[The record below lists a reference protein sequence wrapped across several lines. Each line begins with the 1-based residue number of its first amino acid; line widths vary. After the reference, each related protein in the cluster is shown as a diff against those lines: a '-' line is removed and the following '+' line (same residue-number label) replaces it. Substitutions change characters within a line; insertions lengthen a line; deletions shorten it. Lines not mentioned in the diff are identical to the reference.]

1 MENTVNDIKF
11 HTELREKARSVV
23 NFKMHRT
30 IFILANIL
38 IWLVSA
44 SLYYAFS
51 LTWLWSIF
59 PTGIWL
65 IILIFHYLWVFRWN
79 SDRLE
84 KEYQR
89 LLQQMEKKQ
98 KEQENSVEII
108 EPDVE
113 NQKSN
118 IL

>member
-44 SLYYAFS
+44 LLFYAFS

-79 SDRLE
+79 NDRVE

-89 LLQQMEKKQ
+89 LLKQMESKQ
-98 KEQENSVEII
+98 NLQQNSVEPSIS
-108 EPDVE
+108 ETE
-113 NQKSN
+113 HQNT
-118 IL
+118 L